1 VSAEDTEQARPAT
14 GPGGPS
20 SPRPHAV
27 AAVVPAASVP
37 LSFLAA
43 AAAGLA
49 GCGLALAWASRP
61 GAANPTADPVVAA
74 AHLGVLATLSMGV
87 LGALHHLTPV
97 ITHRPLR
104 SGCLAHAT
112 FLAWLATSWVLPL
125 GVAAGKEDIVE
136 AGGALAAVAVSLVV
150 VNLWP
155 PLSVRGKGTPSP
167 DCAWQSRA
175 WS

>member
-1 VSAEDTEQARPAT
+1 MRVEDTEPARPAA
-14 GPGGPS
+14 GPP

-49 GCGLALAWASRP
+49 GCGLALAWASRA
-61 GAANPTADPVVAA
+61 GAADPTSDPVVAA
-74 AHLGVLATLSMGV
+74 AHLGVLATLSMGA

-104 SGCLAHAT
+104 SVCL
-112 FLAWLATSWVLPL
+112 
-125 GVAAGKEDIVE
+125 
-136 AGGALAAVAVSLVV
+136 
-150 VNLWP
+150 
-155 PLSVRGKGTPSP
+155 R
-167 DCAWQSRA
+167 
-175 WS
+175 